1 MSSLRTEF
9 LFEMKMT
16 LESPQLVGVTPYG
29 DRRIRYLEG
38 GTFEGPRIRGELLP
52 GGADW
57 VLLRADGAR
66 YLDVRLTLRA
76 DDAHLVYLT
85 ARGILD
91 VTPENFQRMVAGED
105 VSPEDYYF
113 RTTPLFE
120 TASEKYG
127 WLNRVVAV
135 TVGRIRGKAVSQ
147 MIYAVL

>member
-1 MSSLRTEF
+1 VASLRTEF
-9 LFEMKMT
+9 LFEMRMT
-16 LESPQLVGVTPYG
+16 LEPPQQVGVTPYG

-38 GTFEGPRIRGELLP
+38 GTFSGPRVRGEVLP
-52 GGADW
+52 WGADW

-76 DDAHLVYLT
+76 DDDHLIYVT

-91 VTPENFQRMVAGED
+91 ASLETFQRMVTGED

-135 TVGRIRGKAVSQ
+135 TVGTIRGTAVSH
-147 MIYAVL
+147 MVYAVL

>member
-1 MSSLRTEF
+1 VASLRTEF
-9 LFEMKMT
+9 LFEMRMT
-16 LESPQLVGVTPYG
+16 LEPPQQVGVTPYG

-38 GTFEGPRIRGELLP
+38 GTFSGPRVRGEVLP
-52 GGADW
+52 WGADW

-76 DDAHLVYLT
+76 DDGHLIYVT

-91 VTPENFQRMVAGED
+91 VSPETFQRMVAGED

-135 TVGRIRGKAVSQ
+135 TVGTIRGTAVSH
-147 MIYAVL
+147 MVYAVL

>member
-9 LFEMKMT
+9 LFELRMT
-16 LESPQLVGVTPYG
+16 LEPPQVVGVTPYG

-38 GTFEGPRIRGELLP
+38 GTFSGPKIHGEVLP
-52 GGADW
+52 WGADW
-57 VLLRADGAR
+57 VLLRSDGAR
-66 YLDVRLTLRA
+66 YLDIRLTLRA
-76 DDAHLVYLT
+76 DDGHLIYVT

-91 VTPENFQRMVAGED
+91 LSPETFQRMMSGEG
-105 VSPEDYYF
+105 VPPEEYYF

-135 TVGRIRGKAVSQ
+135 TVGSIKGTAVSH
-147 MIYAVL
+147 MIYAIL

>member
-9 LFEMKMT
+9 LFEIKMA
-16 LESPQLVGVTPYG
+16 LLPPQNVGVTPYG

-38 GTFEGPRIRGELLP
+38 GTFSGPKIHGEVLP
-52 GGADW
+52 WGADW
-57 VLLRADGAR
+57 VLLRSDGAR

-76 DDAHLVYLT
+76 DDDHLVYVT
-85 ARGILD
+85 ARGIMD
-91 VTPENFQRMVAGED
+91 VSPETFQRLVGGED

-120 TASEKYG
+120 TASEKYA

-135 TVGRIRGKAVSQ
+135 TVGSIRGTAVRH
-147 MIYAVL
+147 MVYAVL

>member
-9 LFEMKMT
+9 LFEMRMT
-16 LESPQLVGVTPYG
+16 LESPQLVGLTPYG

-38 GTFEGPRIRGELLP
+38 GTFSGPRIQGEVLP
-52 GGADW
+52 WGADW

-76 DDAHLVYLT
+76 DDGHLVYVT

-91 VTPENFQRMVAGED
+91 VSSETFQRMVTGED
-105 VSPEDYYF
+105 VPPDDYYF

-135 TVGRIRGKAVSQ
+135 TVGSIQGTTVSHLV
-147 MIYAVL
+147 YAIL